1 MMTTRAGKSVDRNK
15 VAERDGKARTAF
27 NVSEQHK
34 HILTGY
40 DIVLGSGQIES
51 TGRLVIARL
60 KMKDATVRISP
71 EFVLRWDEKANS
83 LDVDPVNVSIV
94 EARKFK
100 KGTGDYCGHHPNK
113 VGSNPRVFEVNIRW
127 RGQQVYHGE
136 IRFSL
141 AREVGFK
148 AAVGISTSIS
158 VNSSKGNA

>member
-1 MMTTRAGKSVDRNK
+1 MMITGARQSVDRNK
-15 VAERDGKARTAF
+15 VAERDGKARRAF
-27 NVSEQHK
+27 NVNEQHT
-34 HILTGY
+34 HIHTGY

-60 KMKDATVRISP
+60 KTKDAMARILP

-83 LDVDPVNVSIV
+83 LDVDPGNVLIV
-94 EARKFK
+94 EAREFK
-100 KGTGDYCGHHPNK
+100 KGTGDYYGHHPKK

-141 AREVGFK
+141 AREVEVK
-148 AAVGISTSIS
+148 AALGVSTSVS
-158 VNSSKGNA
+158 VSSSKGNA